1 MGAVGWC
8 KKIGKME
15 NLLQR
20 FCIHITLAKV
30 ICLALLF
37 SPLWG
42 LWWFHIDHEVN
53 WVLQLMIGYPS
64 ISIRAGVVYISVCLL
79 AFLGFVIV
87 TFIRASVVRVPLMF
101 IMLIGWAFELTIL
114 DLNGTL
120 SDRDLFWILWQERT
134 MASEAV
140 SGYGQNIIR
149 NCASVVILGIVLCAP
164 PVRRFSVSGI
174 FGLLPI
180 ASGALVAGV
189 IMYTKGGTQHFPIPF
204 GTFSNAVTVLA
215 SALNDPRDVVIDHDV
230 KIKGRV
236 NPIFGKIIVIMDESV
251 RGDYLTLNDPTRNTT
266 PFLKATSHL
275 INFGVASSGSNCS
288 FISRTIF
295 RFGMRQSDLPNGW
308 REGLN
313 RPTFWE
319 FAHKAGYKTV
329 HIDAWRGFGSG
340 ISLAERTLVDSIINV
355 NKPVGYLRDQ
365 LLADKL
371 LHALKEEGPA
381 FIYVDKFGVHFPYS
395 DKYPPDFHTLP
406 TPLSDTVSSVV
417 TDDIYAGE
425 RELAQYSNAI
435 AWSVDEFFRN
445 LLPAVDLHKT
455 LIVYTSDHGQSLL
468 PGRFPHCSTTPTVPL
483 AEADVPLFAITSE
496 PDFEQRLEQGAAR
509 GFGQFSHFEVFPTL
523 LLALGYDA
531 GWVKGTYGPSLMDS
545 PSPDKKFMI
554 GSPDFQTRMIPW
566 RAPASST
573 SNLRE

>member
-1 MGAVGWC
+1 MD
-8 KKIGKME
+8 
-15 NLLQR
+15 NLRQR
-20 FCIHITLAKV
+20 FCTHITLAKV

-42 LWWFHIDHEVN
+42 LWWFHIDPEVN
-53 WVLQLMIGYPS
+53 SILHLMIGYRFV
-64 ISIRAGVVYISVCLL
+64 SIRAGVVYPSVCLL

-87 TFIRASVVRVPLMF
+87 TFIRASVVRVPLMV
-101 IMLIGWAFELTIL
+101 IMLIGWAFDLTIL

-120 SDRDLFWILWQERT
+120 SDQDLFSILWQERA

-140 SGYGQNIIR
+140 SGYSQNVIR
-149 NCASVVILGIVLCAP
+149 DCVSVAILGIVLCAP
-164 PVRRFSVSGI
+164 PARRFSVSGI

-180 ASGALVAGV
+180 ASAALVTGV
-189 IMYTKGGTQHFPIPF
+189 IVYTKGGTQLFPPPF
-204 GTFSNAVTVLA
+204 GTFSNAATVLA
-215 SALNDPRDVVIDHDV
+215 SALNDAHDVVIDRDV
-230 KIKGRV
+230 KFKGSV
-236 NPIFGKIIVIMDESV
+236 NPIFDKIVVIMDESV

-266 PFLKATSHL
+266 PFLKAFSHL
-275 INFGVASSGSNCS
+275 INFGAAMSGGNCS
-288 FISRTIF
+288 GISRTMF

-329 HIDAWRGFGSG
+329 HLDAWGGPISLGSE
-340 ISLAERTLVDSIINV
+340 ISLAERTLVDSNINV

-371 LHALKEEGPA
+371 LHALKNEGPA
-381 FIYVDKFGVHFPYS
+381 FIYVDKFGMHFPYS

-406 TPLSDTVSSVV
+406 TPLSDTVASVV
-417 TDDIYAGE
+417 SDDIFAGE
-425 RELAQYSNAI
+425 RVLAQYSNAI
-435 AWSVDEFFRN
+435 AWSVDEFFRH

-483 AEADVPLFAITSE
+483 AEAEVPLFAITSE
-496 PDFEQRLEQGAAR
+496 PGFEQRLQEGAAR
-509 GFGQFSHFEVFPTL
+509 AFGQFSHFEVFPTL

-531 GWVKGTYGPSLMDS
+531 SWVKETYGPSLMDL
-545 PSPDKKFMI
+545 PSRDKKFMI
-554 GSPDFQTRMIPW
+554 GSPNFQTRMIPW
-566 RAPASST
+566 QVPASSK

>member
-1 MGAVGWC
+1 MA
-8 KKIGKME
+8 

-20 FCIHITLAKV
+20 FCTHITLAKV
-30 ICLALLF
+30 ICLAFLF

-42 LWWFHIDHEVN
+42 LWWFHIDPEVN
-53 WVLQLMIGYPS
+53 WVLNLMIGYPHV
-64 ISIRAGVVYISVCLL
+64 SIRAGVVYISVCFL
-79 AFLGFVIV
+79 AFLSFVIV
-87 TFIRASVVRVPLMF
+87 TFIRTSVVRVPLMF

-120 SDRDLFWILWQERT
+120 SDRDLFSVLWQEGM

-149 NCASVVILGIVLCAP
+149 NCASVAILGIVLCAP

-180 ASGALVAGV
+180 ASGILVTGV
-189 IMYTKGGTQHFPIPF
+189 IMYTKGGTQWFPIPF
-204 GTFSNAVTVLA
+204 GTFSNAATVLA
-215 SALNDPRDVVIDHDV
+215 SALNDSRDAVIDHEV
-230 KIKGRV
+230 KINGSI
-236 NPIFGKIIVIMDESV
+236 NPIFDKIVMIMDESV

-266 PFLKATSHL
+266 PFLKATTSDL
-275 INFGVASSGSNCS
+275 INFGVASSGGNCS
-288 FISRTIF
+288 LISRTIF
-295 RFGMRQSDLPNGW
+295 RFGMRQSDLPNDW

-329 HIDAWRGFGSG
+329 HIDAWRGPISLGSG
-340 ISLAERTLVDSIINV
+340 ISLVERALVDSNINV

-371 LHALKEEGPA
+371 LQALKEEGPA
-381 FIYVDKFGVHFPYS
+381 FIYVDKYGAHFPYS
-395 DKYPPDFHTLP
+395 DKYPPDFHKVPTL
-406 TPLSDTVSSVV
+406 LSDTVLSVV
-417 TDDIYAGE
+417 SDDIFAGE

-435 AWSVDEFFRN
+435 AWSVDEFFKKV
-445 LLPAVDLHKT
+445 LSAVDLHKT
-455 LIVYTSDHGQSLL
+455 LIVYTSDHGQSLV
-468 PGRFPHCSTTPTVPL
+468 PGRFPHCSTTPTIPQ

-523 LLALGYDA
+523 LLAMGYDA
-531 GWVKGTYGPSLMDS
+531 AWVKATYGPSLMDS
-545 PSPDKKFMI
+545 PSPDRKFMI
-554 GSPDFQTRMIPW
+554 GSPNFQTRMIPW
-566 RAPASST
+566 RANASSK
-573 SNLRE
+573 SKLRE